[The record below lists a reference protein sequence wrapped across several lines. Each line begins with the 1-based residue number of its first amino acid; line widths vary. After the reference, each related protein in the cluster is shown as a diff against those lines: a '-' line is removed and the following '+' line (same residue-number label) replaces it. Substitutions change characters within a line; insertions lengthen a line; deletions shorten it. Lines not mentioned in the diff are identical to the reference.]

1 MKYTEEMAQVLNKLL
16 QNNLDAE
23 KGFRNAA
30 DEVQN
35 EQLKALF
42 KDLAQQKYDFAHEL
56 RGEVRN
62 FGEPPSKGSSVS
74 SDIHRTWMNVRAGIS
89 SNPEKVVLAEAAK
102 GEEKALEEY
111 EEVIGNFN
119 FPPSTETI
127 IKRQKQA
134 YRDSITKIKTLHNQ
148 FS

>member
-1 MKYTEEMAQVLNKLL
+1 MARVLNKLL

-42 KDLAQQKYDFAHEL
+42 EDMAQQKYDFAHEL
-56 RGEVRN
+56 RGEVRT

-74 SDIHRTWMNVRAGIS
+74 SDLHRTWMNVRAGIS
-89 SNPEKVVLAEAAK
+89 SNPEKVVLAEASK
-102 GEEKALEEY
+102 GEERALKDY

-127 IKRQKQA
+127 LKRQKQA
-134 YRDSITKIKTLHNQ
+134 FKDSVQKLHALHDE